1 MSNARRRAYLDDR
14 PNDLDREL
22 WDWFTGQTDSM
33 PADAYYVHDLPRLF
47 RAHERAIVRQWD
59 NPGTRPPLWWQW
71 CAPEPR
77 RKLSGSGL
85 RRQAHWPACVPIYR
99 NGIPADYIETDPAD
113 PPTYEAQGVYL
124 ARLGLLLD
132 GEEAGDTTPERIGG
146 G

>member
-33 PADAYYVHDLPRLF
+33 PADAYFVHDLARLF

-71 CAPEPR
+71 CAPER
-77 RKLSGSGL
+77 RRQLSGKGV
-85 RRQAHWPACVPIYR
+85 RRSDGTAVKPTYR
-99 NGIPADYIETDPAD
+99 NGIPADFAAIDDND
-113 PPTYEAQGVYL
+113 PPTFEAQAAYL

-132 GEEAGDTTPERIGG
+132 GETGDTTPERIGG